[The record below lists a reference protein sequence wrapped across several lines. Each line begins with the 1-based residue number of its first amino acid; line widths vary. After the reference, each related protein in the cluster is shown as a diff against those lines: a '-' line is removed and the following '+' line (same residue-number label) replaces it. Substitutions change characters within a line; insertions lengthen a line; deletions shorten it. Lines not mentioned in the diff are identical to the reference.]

1 LACSFVQNARC
12 FMWHLYSKKEVSI
25 LFSGFSFGHEGL
37 EMTIHSISDGT
48 PAKSRKLE
56 QNYVN
61 FPVLSKLF
69 NHPLPSTRLQRN
81 EPPLLTTRLFF
92 HIEEDLVHFSPFLQK
107 LGQLSTKR
115 WFIPG
120 LLQLQSIHKKYGQLQ
135 LLCRLHQQT
144 LHSCPAARRDRRAPL
159 RRQYPAK
166 LPYFQVHKFRG

>member
-1 LACSFVQNARC
+1 MACSFVQNARC

-120 LLQLQSIHKKYGQLQ
+120 LLQIATHTQEIWATATLMPPAPADTT
-135 LLCRLHQQT
+135 LLPRSPKRPT
-144 LHSCPAARRDRRAPL
+144 RAASPSVPCKTSL
-159 RRQYPAK
+159 FSRQ
-166 LPYFQVHKFRG
+166 